1 MTLQELG
8 YRDPE
13 YYEEILGSPR
23 DFILTDDK
31 LTTLRKWAVSI
42 GVSAVEVFAMSN
54 VSLVNLYHERAGD
67 GKEPQR
73 PSKYHLDAAEMVLR
87 IVQTIGEI
95 PTLEALR
102 RVIREEIPTVEML
115 RKEAQ
120 AVYDALPPRKLEVT
134 TERGSVTLAGRVHYM
149 TEKVLRIVGMGHP
162 VMMIGPAGCGKTTIG
177 EHCAKALQL
186 PFFITSTVMDTHEL
200 MGFVDGYGNYKQTP
214 FRQAFEFGGVWVA
227 DEIDAWD
234 AAVLLTANSA
244 LANGFATF
252 PDTPIP
258 VRRHEN
264 FRMIATANTFGN
276 GADRVYVGRNELDAA
291 SLDRFAFVTVDYD
304 SSLEEMLC
312 NGNPRWLRRVWEV
325 RKRVQE
331 RNIRHVVST
340 RAIIFGGAALQIGMQ
355 QNDVEEIYLFKGM
368 SKTDREK
375 INA

>member
-13 YYEEILGSPR
+13 YYEEQLGPAR
-23 DFILTDDK
+23 DFILTVDK

-42 GVSAVEVFAMSN
+42 GISAVEVFAMPN
-54 VSLVNLYHERAGD
+54 VSLVNLYHERAALD
-67 GKEPQR
+67 KEHR
-73 PSKYHLDAAEMVLR
+73 APSQHHLDAAEMVLR
-87 IVQTIGEI
+87 IVQTIEDI

-102 RVIREEIPTVEML
+102 SVIREEIPTVEML
-115 RKEAQ
+115 RREAQ
-120 AVYDALPPRKLEVT
+120 AVYDALPPRKIEVT
-134 TERGSVTLAGRVHYM
+134 TERGSIVLGGRVHYL
-149 TEKVLRIVGMGHP
+149 TEKVLRVVGMGHP

-252 PDTPIP
+252 PDSATP
-258 VRRHEN
+258 VQRHPN

-291 SLDRFAFVTVDYD
+291 SLDRFAFIAVDYD
-304 SSLEEMLC
+304 SSLEELLC
-312 NGNPRWLRRVWEV
+312 AGNPRWLRRVWEV
-325 RKRVQE
+325 RKKVE
-331 RNIRHVVST
+331 EKKIRHVVST
-340 RAIIFGGAALQIGMQ
+340 RAIIFGSQALQIGMLQ
-355 QNDVEEIYLFKGM
+355 HDVEEIYLFKGM
-368 SKTDREK
+368 SKTDKEK
-375 INA
+375 IS